1 MDSRK
6 LLGVHLAQA
15 LEAGDVERAL
25 EFLARD
31 LFQQQ
36 ALFFFV
42 QRIEHLLA
50 HVDAEQRRH
59 RHEHVAGATSDGKCF
74 RNSAVSK
81 VAMCRPSES
90 ASARMM
96 TLP

>member
-1 MDSRK
+1 LKRVTLTAPLD
-6 LLGVHLAQA
+6 LLA
-15 LEAGDVERAL
+15 L
-25 EFLARD
+25 D
-31 LFQQQ
+31 LLQQQ

-42 QRIEHLLA
+42 QRVEHLLA

-59 RHEHVAGATSDGKCF
+59 RHEDVAGGDQRRKCL
-74 RNSAVSK
+74 RNSADSR

-90 ASARMM
+90 ASARIT